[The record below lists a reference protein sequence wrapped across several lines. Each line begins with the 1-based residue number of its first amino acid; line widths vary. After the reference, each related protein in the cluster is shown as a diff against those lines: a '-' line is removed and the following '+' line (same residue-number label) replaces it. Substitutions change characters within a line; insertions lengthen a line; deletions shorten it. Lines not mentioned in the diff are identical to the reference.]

1 MARRDARAAAR
12 RLEKACAGAGCTSP
26 EAPDGLA
33 AVTLLVTEPEA
44 QVFYRAL
51 GAYADQIPDD
61 PANPRTREQKMADCL
76 MDLVLRP
83 DGVDLVQVRVL
94 LTVVASLGT
103 LAGGDEVGEIGGRVV
118 PPEMIR
124 ELLRLF
130 GPQPPAEPQPGP
142 EPEAQPDPEPEAQPE
157 PEPVVEPEPDTGD
170 EEWVA
175 EEEWWADA
183 ESRVLAELVDPDPEP
198 IPPGRQEQDG
208 YASRAQRAS

>member
-1 MARRDARAAAR
+1 MERALRRRGVH
-12 RLEKACAGAGCTSP
+12 LSP

-130 GPQPPAEPQPGP
+130 GPQPPAEP
-142 EPEAQPDPEPEAQPE
+142 EPDPEPEPQPE
-157 PEPVVEPEPDTGD
+157 PHPSRARARGRHRRRVRAVARRGGVVGRRR
-170 EEWVA
+170 VA
-175 EEEWWADA
+175 C
-183 ESRVLAELVDPDPEP
+183 
-198 IPPGRQEQDG
+198 PGRPRGPRPGADPARRCRRVGEQP
-208 YASRAQRAS
+208 